1 MKITRRTTLSFALAM
16 GLTCGL
22 FGLVAPT
29 PAVAKIATLEEA
41 TTELVMGNDDAPV
54 EIIEYASLSCPACR
68 HFHETVYPKLKT
80 EYIDTGKVRFI
91 YRDFPTNTP
100 GLAAA
105 MIARCAGPDRHA
117 GMVDMFFDTQPQWGR
132 AENPM
137 QALGMIARM
146 GGIGPT
152 EVDECLKNTAL
163 MNAIQEKARIANENE
178 GVNATPTV
186 FVAGEKAEHALEWE
200 KLKEVIDA
208 ALAKVQ

>member
-1 MKITRRTTLSFALAM
+1 MTITRRTTLSLGLA
-16 GLTCGL
+16 
-22 FGLVAPT
+22 FGFVAGFLGITAAT
-29 PAVAKIATLEEA
+29 PAVAKIASFEEA
-41 TTELVMGNDDAPV
+41 TTELVMGKDDAPV
-54 EIIEYASLSCPACR
+54 EVIEYASLSCPACR
-68 HFHETVYPKLKT
+68 HFHENVFPQLKT

-91 YRDFPTNTP
+91 YRDFPTNTA

-146 GGIGPT
+146 GGLGPS
-152 EVDECLKNTAL
+152 EVDECLKNTKL
-163 MNAIQEKARIANENE
+163 MNSIQNNARAANENE

-186 FVAGEKAEHALEWE
+186 FVAGEKVENALDWQE
-200 KLKEVIDA
+200 LKPVIDA